1 MANEIT
7 NTNRDTLWKQYEL
20 HVSLYKEYLKLLLE
34 FNVFYYAAT
43 GALLSYFFSKPE
55 IPWMKYSLLF
65 PVLMSGAFA
74 GLFIYGAT
82 QITVVRDE
90 LFASA

>member
-55 IPWMKYSLLF
+55 IPC
-65 PVLMSGAFA
+65 G
-74 GLFIYGAT
+74 
-82 QITVVRDE
+82 VVPIFE
-90 LFASA
+90 TNS